1 LHFPRCGCIT
11 IPMKQMVLLL
21 LGWCFLSFSCS
32 ERLDTATVRL
42 GEEQFTVEIA
52 RTPQEKAKGL
62 MFRKTLASN
71 HGMLFVFEEDQRLS
85 FWMKNT
91 YIPLSIAFISKDG
104 EVKSIQDMEPESLRS
119 VDSVFSVRYALEVN
133 RGTFERLGI
142 APGSRIELPL
152 SSK

>member
-1 LHFPRCGCIT
+1 
-11 IPMKQMVLLL
+11 MKQTAVLLL
-21 LGWCFLSFSCS
+21 GLCLAVLSCS
-32 ERLDTATVRL
+32 QRLATATVRV
-42 GEEQFTVEIA
+42 GGEQFTVEIA
-52 RTPQEKAKGL
+52 RTQQEKAKGL
-62 MFRKTLASN
+62 MFRKSLAPN

-104 EVKSIQDMEPESLRS
+104 EVKTIEDMEPESLRS

-142 APGSRIELPL
+142 VPGSHVELPNL
-152 SSK
+152 SD